1 MKTDV
6 YKGSLFIAVALIYT
20 VDTIVRFYGLGS
32 TAFWASGWN
41 RFDLAISIGSLATT
55 VISQIKDNVGTT
67 MLQAQKV
74 FMVVIVF
81 KLVQR
86 LDSLNKLFKTV
97 R

>member
-1 MKTDV
+1 
-6 YKGSLFIAVALIYT
+6 
-20 VDTIVRFYGLGS
+20 
-32 TAFWASGWN
+32 
-41 RFDLAISIGSLATT
+41 
-55 VISQIKDNVGTT
+55 